1 MLGFITLAVGLLFC
15 WLAVAGWRGRAEDGV
30 SLLEAA
36 ILKPAGAEPL
46 PLTRV
51 DRRLQTFQ
59 LIMLTVSG
67 PAITALGFLITL
79 G

>member
-1 MLGFITLAVGLLFC
+1 M
-15 WLAVAGWRGRAEDGV
+15 
-30 SLLEAA
+30 LEAA

-67 PAITALGFLITL
+67 PAITALGFLIIL